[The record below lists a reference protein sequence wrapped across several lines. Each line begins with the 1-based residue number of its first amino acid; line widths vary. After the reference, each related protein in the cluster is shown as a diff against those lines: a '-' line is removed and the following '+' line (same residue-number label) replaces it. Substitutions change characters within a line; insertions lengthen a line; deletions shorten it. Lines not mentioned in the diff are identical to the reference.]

1 MTPADPH
8 LSRLATGG
16 LLSIAGSGVSSLAGI
31 ALVAVVTN
39 GFSRGLAGTLFAAT
53 AVWVIMSAVTQLGT
67 EVGLVR
73 WLPVLRATGRT
84 SEIPSLLRIAF
95 APVLVAS
102 ILLAGASLLLAG
114 TVAPYLFGAEHSD
127 DGAVMLI
134 CLAFFIPV
142 NCVYHSLLAATRG
155 MGTMSVT
162 VVVDLI
168 GRSLGQPVA
177 VIVVAW
183 ALPGDARALVLAWL
197 LPFLPACAC
206 AAVALRRQV
215 RRALLRDGQQPLPA
229 GEPAT
234 PTDGEA
240 TPGTG
245 TALWKDFWSFTSPR
259 ALATLSQAALK
270 RVDIVLVAALRSPA
284 EAAVYTAAT
293 RFVVL
298 GQLAVQAIQQAL
310 SPLLSG
316 LFARDDRESAQRL
329 FQTATAWMMTMG
341 WPVYLVSAGV
351 APLILSIFG
360 DGYSEGTSVV
370 VILALA
376 MLLATA
382 CGSVDTVL
390 LMGGRSW
397 LSLLNNLSALAVN
410 VVLNLL
416 LIPPYGIVGAAISW
430 AVAIVVRNLL
440 PMVQVRLGFGLYP
453 GGPAASWVALSA
465 LGCFGLPA
473 LALVAVDASSW
484 VILGVAVVIG
494 TPAYLALL
502 WWRRTALHLPLLGQ
516 TLRARARGRRGSA
529 AAAATAQP
537 DA

>member
-1 MTPADPH
+1 MSRADPH
-8 LSRLATGG
+8 LARLATGG

-31 ALVAVVTN
+31 ALVAAVTN
-39 GFSRGLAGTLFAAT
+39 GFARELAGTLFAAT
-53 AVWVIMSAVTQLGT
+53 AVWVIATAVTQLGT

-73 WLPVLRATGRT
+73 WLPVLRATGRAG
-84 SEIPSLLRIAF
+84 EIPSLLRIAF
-95 APVLVAS
+95 APVLVV
-102 ILLAGASLLLAG
+102 SLLLAG
-114 TVAPYLFGAEHSD
+114 GSLLLADEAAPHLFGAAQSD
-127 DGAVMLI
+127 DGRTMLV

-142 NCVYHSLLAATRG
+142 GCLYHSLLAATRG

-177 VIVVAW
+177 VILVAW

-197 LPFLPACAC
+197 LPFLPAGVC

-215 RRALLRDGQQPLPA
+215 RRALRRDALQEPTIEDEAATAAGAALPVV
-229 GEPAT
+229 T
-234 PTDGEA
+234 TV
-240 TPGTG
+240 
-245 TALWKDFWSFTSPR
+245 LWKDFWRFTAPR
-259 ALATLSQAALK
+259 AIATLSQAALK

-293 RFVVL
+293 RFVVF

-316 LFARDDRESAQRL
+316 LFARNDRESAQRL
-329 FQTATAWMMTMG
+329 FQTATAWMMTTG

-351 APLILSIFG
+351 APLILSVFG

-376 MLLATA
+376 MLFATA
-382 CGSVDTVL
+382 SGSVDTVL

-397 LSLLNNLSALAVN
+397 LSLLNNLSALAIN
-410 VVLNLL
+410 VVLNVL
-416 LIPPYGIVGAAISW
+416 LIPQYGIVGAAVSW

-440 PMVQVRLGFGLYP
+440 PMVQVRMGFGLSP
-453 GGPAASWVALSA
+453 GGPAASWVALSG
-465 LGCFGLPA
+465 LGCFGIPA
-473 LALVAVDASSW
+473 LALVAVGASSW
-484 VILGVAVVIG
+484 VILGVETVIG

-502 WWRRTALHLPLLGQ
+502 WWRRDALHLPLLGQ
-516 TLRARARGRRGSA
+516 TLRARARGRRG
-529 AAAATAQP
+529 AAATTAAQP
-537 DA
+537 EA